1 MKLEIDIP
9 KEFEEHFDSDQFED
23 SLRRLS
29 ADAHLIAGNYEQEL
43 AIMLVKAFREAKRV
57 RHGHWINGCYTAP
70 IMPETDV
77 CSECGLR
84 LVYGLNF
91 KYCPNCGAK
100 MDEVGS
106 NDC

>member
-1 MKLEIDIP
+1 MKILGIDY
-9 KEFEEHFDSDQFED
+9 ED
-23 SLRRLS
+23 GAVTSVQVTTDGKDRM
-29 ADAHLIAGNYEQEL
+29 EL
-43 AIMLVKAFREAKRV
+43 APV

-91 KYCPNCGAK
+91 KYCPFCGSI
-100 MDEVGS
+100 MDEVS
-106 NDC
+106 E